1 MIKGKGKRFVAML
14 LAAIMILGALPMSAF
29 AAPAS
34 DIPSEMLDNKYLD
47 ALAYTGYKVQ
57 AQKDDGTIFKKYGY
71 QLEGSSI
78 LSGITYDYTC
88 NGLETTSAGKPDI
101 AVFRANGLCC
111 ASYVSY
117 VCFNYLPNVAG
128 VDVSKVPRPSN
139 YKSAS
144 GLSSA
149 ADGWVS
155 AGLAAEFLL
164 RRVRTAVILCR
175 ARKSPLVPWLFSNP
189 FREVIS
195 PMSLCMPVT
204 TTDSIF

>member
-155 AGLAAEFLL
+155 AGLA
-164 RRVRTAVILCR
+164 RRISFTQSADG
-175 ARKSPLVPWLFSNP
+175 SNFVPSEEIPIGSLLFSNP